1 MTLLTNPIIIS
12 VVLMTLLCL
21 FRFNVLLSLLISALV
36 AGIFSHI
43 EIMETMSILIDG
55 MKGNLKT
62 ALSYI
67 LLGAIA
73 AAISRTNLTAY
84 LIKVVSRFISH
95 KKYLLLLSI
104 ALISCFSQNLI
115 PIHVAFIPLL
125 IPPLLSLFNKL
136 KIDRRAVACAL
147 TFGLTTPYMVLPI
160 GFGLNFQDLLRENL
174 EKNGV
179 NVNLADVTNAMYY
192 AAICMVLGLFLAL
205 FVFYRKPRE
214 YQEIEIQKMDF
225 DNIKMGRKEWGV
237 LVGLILTLVLQI
249 FTMNLPLSGL
259 LGFISMVILGG
270 VEYKSVNDI
279 FDDGLKLMG
288 FIAFVML
295 VAAGYGE
302 VLKQSGAVN
311 ELVNFVVPWM
321 QENKFLAVF
330 LMLLIGLIITMGI
343 GTSFGTIPIIATL
356 FCPICLELGFSA
368 ALIIFILGVAGA
380 LGDAGSPASETT
392 MGTSVGLSVDK
403 QHDHIKDTCIP
414 TFIFYNGP
422 LLILGSIIAMFL

>member
-1 MTLLTNPIIIS
+1 MYG
-12 VVLMTLLCL
+12 V
-21 FRFNVLLSLLISALV
+21 
-36 AGIFSHI
+36 
-43 EIMETMSILIDG
+43 
-55 MKGNLKT
+55 
-62 ALSYI
+62 
-67 LLGAIA
+67 
-73 AAISRTNLTAY
+73 RT
-84 LIKVVSRFISH
+84 
-95 KKYLLLLSI
+95 
-104 ALISCFSQNLI
+104 
-115 PIHVAFIPLL
+115 
-125 IPPLLSLFNKL
+125 
-136 KIDRRAVACAL
+136 
-147 TFGLTTPYMVLPI
+147 
-160 GFGLNFQDLLRENL
+160 
-174 EKNGV
+174 
-179 NVNLADVTNAMYY
+179 
-192 AAICMVLGLFLAL
+192 FLAL

-311 ELVNFVVPWM
+311 ELVNSVVPWM

-356 FCPICLELGFSA
+356 FVLF
-368 ALIIFILGVAGA
+368 V
-380 LGDAGSPASETT
+380 
-392 MGTSVGLSVDK
+392 
-403 QHDHIKDTCIP
+403 
-414 TFIFYNGP
+414 
-422 LLILGSIIAMFL
+422 